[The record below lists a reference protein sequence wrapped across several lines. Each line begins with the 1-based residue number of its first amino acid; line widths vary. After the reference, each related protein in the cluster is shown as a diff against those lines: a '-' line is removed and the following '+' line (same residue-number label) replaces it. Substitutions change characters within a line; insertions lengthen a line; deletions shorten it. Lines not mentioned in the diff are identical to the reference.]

1 MAYLRLI
8 RLRDDDAALE
18 RVLNLPPRGIGEK
31 TVEIL
36 REVARGQQLSL
47 WRALHQ
53 AVGQKLLPG
62 RAAGALNAF
71 VELIDTLAL
80 RVEEQPLHLIVQTV
94 IEQSGLIPF
103 HLAKKGEKGQTR
115 VDNLE
120 ELVSAARAFEPAEDA
135 LSPLAAFIDHA
146 ALEAGEAQAEEG
158 EDSVQLMTLHS
169 AKGLDSRWCSSPAR
183 RKACSPTR

>member
-1 MAYLRLI
+1 M
-8 RLRDDDAALE
+8 
-18 RVLNLPPRGIGEK
+18 LNLPPRGIGEK

-47 WRALHQ
+47 WARA
-53 AVGQKLLPG
+53 APGGRPRKLLPG

-103 HLAKKGEKGQTR
+103 HLAEKGEKGQTR

-169 AKGLDSRWCSSPAR
+169 AKGLEFPLVFLAG
-183 RKACSPTR
+183 AEEGLFPTR